1 MTEGSVQETGAGGV
15 GGAGEPS
22 QVEGAQQQQASEA
35 PPDPR
40 VMQHLEQL
48 GSQIGQMTEQF
59 GPVIEHFQQ
68 QAQPEADPF
77 AEFGGEEF
85 ASQLGEQMGMDPQ
98 QLRDTLG
105 SMIDSR
111 AQELIGQHVAP
122 IAEHLRIEGFKQ
134 LEGQYADMRDP
145 QKAEQIWNSAESRAA
160 EIAHNAGLPAQL
172 APAMMTPQ
180 FVELVYKAEMADQ
193 HAAAQSAAGE
203 QQQQEVQ
210 LEGSSGGGPSQSGE
224 QSLAERLH
232 AARPGGQTASGFRF
246 Y

>member
-1 MTEGSVQETGAGGV
+1 MTEGAVQETGAAEAGG
-15 GGAGEPS
+15 
-22 QVEGAQQQQASEA
+22 EGASQTEGVQQQQAAESQ
-35 PPDPR
+35 PDPR
-40 VMQHLEQL
+40 VMGRLDEL
-48 GSQIGQMTEQF
+48 GGQVGQMLEQF
-59 GPVIEHFQQ
+59 GPVMEHFQQ
-68 QAQPEADPF
+68 QGQGEADPF

-122 IAEHLRIEGFKQ
+122 IAEHLRIQGFQQ

-145 QKAEQIWNSAESRAA
+145 QKAEQIWNSAEQRAA
-160 EIAHNAGLPAQL
+160 EIAHNAGMPAQL

-193 HAAAQSAAGE
+193 HAAAQSAVGE
-203 QQQQEVQ
+203 QQGQEVQ
-210 LEGSSGGGPSQSGE
+210 LEESGAAAPAPGEPTRQERIVNAGGN
-224 QSLAERLH
+224 A
-232 AARPGGQTASGFRF
+232 GGFAW